1 MKPDRAVRCSGF
13 PCEDIRQ
20 DLHAVP
26 NPEID
31 PERIRVIMISEAPA
45 PNLADNFYSS
55 GTPFFVETTTD
66 AFRLAG
72 FEVKDMSDVLNLGV
86 YITTAVKCGKV
97 GYGVSKETIK
107 TCSTLILENELS
119 LFPATRAYM
128 LMGDVAIKAFNNI
141 VKKRTGKNLIPTAPT
156 YKVRKAEYS
165 YDGKRVFPSY
175 LQTGKSYLIEK
186 SKQKMIAEDIRS
198 ALKYAKQ

>member
-1 MKPDRAVRCSGF
+1 MKPDQAVRCDGF
-13 PCEDIRQ
+13 PCEDIKSELHSVP
-20 DLHAVP
+20 DLELE
-26 NPEID
+26 PED
-31 PERIRVIMISEAPA
+31 VRVILISEAPA
-45 PNLADNFYSS
+45 PDPADDFYSR
-55 GTPFFVETTTD
+55 GMPFFLETTAD
-66 AFRLAG
+66 AFRNAG
-72 FEVKDMSDVLNLGV
+72 FEVNTMSDILNLGV
-86 YITTAVKCGKV
+86 YITTAVKCAKV
-97 GYGVSKETIK
+97 GYGVSTETIK
-107 TCSTLILENELS
+107 TCSTMILENELS

-141 VKKRTGKNLIPTAPT
+141 VKKRTGKNLIPSAPT